1 VRILFVLPDYSDFA
15 IGGYKVVYE
24 HANRLAE
31 RGHQI
36 SVVLPRQQ
44 TAREGLLAPALDAV
58 WSARTLRRTG
68 GKPVS
73 WFEISPKVK
82 IVLAPD
88 LREKWLPDSDA
99 VIATFWSTAPIIDG
113 YSNRLGRKFHLVQ
126 HYETFG
132 GPKQE
137 VDAALALPIEKLV
150 ISKWLIDTIKEISP
164 KARCHFIPNA
174 LDFHEFMMSA
184 PIEGRLPHILTMAH
198 NDAIKGFSDALAAL
212 EMIKEVRTDVGL
224 TVFGVAEKPYY
235 LPDDVA
241 YVRRPDRARLRELY
255 NDASIFMYASWSEG
269 WGLTPAE
276 AMACGCAVVC
286 ADNLGVR
293 EYAQPDKNMIL
304 TPVRRPHI
312 LASKCLELLQD
323 EPRRV
328 ALARNGHESIQAFTW
343 DRAVTAMESALSS

>member
-1 VRILFVLPDYSDFA
+1 MRILFVLPDYSDFA

-24 HANRLAE
+24 HANHLAN
-31 RGHQI
+31 RGHQV

-44 TAREGLLAPALDAV
+44 TPREGLLAPSLDAV

-73 WFEISPKVK
+73 WFEIDPKVK

-99 VIATFWSTAPIIDG
+99 VIATLWSTAPIVHR
-113 YSNRLGRKFHLVQ
+113 YSNRLGRKFHLIQ

-132 GPKQE
+132 GPKQD

-150 ISKWLIDTIKEISP
+150 ISHWLIDTVKAIDP
-164 KARCHFIPNA
+164 GARCHFVPNA
-174 LDFHEFMMSA
+174 LDFDEFGIST
-184 PIEGRLPHILTMAH
+184 PIEGRPPHILTLAH

-212 EMIKEVRTDVGL
+212 EMVREVRPDVGL
-224 TVFGVAEKPYY
+224 TVFGVAERPYF
-235 LPDDVA
+235 LPEGIA
-241 YVRRPDRARLRELY
+241 YFRRPDRSQLRDLY
-255 NDASIFMYASWSEG
+255 NQASIFMYASWSEG

-286 ADNLGVR
+286 ADNGGVR
-293 EYAQPDKNMIL
+293 EYAEPDDNLIL
-304 TPVRRPHI
+304 APIRRPHV
-312 LASKCLELLQD
+312 LAAKCLELLQD
-323 EPRRV
+323 EERRV
-328 ALARNGHESIQAFTW
+328 TIARRGQQSIQAFTW
-343 DRAVTAMESALSS
+343 DRAVDAMESALQS